1 MNEVMVFNNAEFGQV
16 RTVVIDGEA
25 WFVGKDVAI
34 ALGYG
39 KGSGPINAVNKH
51 VPDDDRR
58 VTKIVTQG
66 QERDLTIINESG
78 LYSLIFGSRLE
89 SAKRFKH
96 WVTSEILPNV
106 RKNGGYISGQES
118 MTREQIIA
126 NALVLANNII
136 AEKDKQIQEMEPKT
150 KYFDSLVDS
159 NLLTNFRDTAKELH
173 MSQTQLTGW
182 PLERKYVYKDS
193 RGTILPYE
201 PYREN
206 GMFQI
211 KDFVN
216 PYNGFSGRRTYITPK
231 GKMAI
236 KLYLESEGIIPSALM
251 KHGGRKSRS

>member
-39 KGSGPINAVNKH
+39 NSSQALKTNVDECDKDLHPMDTVGRG
-51 VPDDDRR
+51 
-58 VTKIVTQG
+58 TQNM
-66 QERDLTIINESG
+66 TIINESG

-96 WVTSEILPNV
+96 WVTSDILPSI
-106 RKNGGYISGQES
+106 RKNGGYIARNGS

-126 NALVLANNII
+126 NALVLANNVI
-136 AEKDKQIQEMEPKT
+136 AEKDRQIREMEPKS

-182 PLERKYVYKDS
+182 LLEKKYVYKDS

-251 KHGGRKSRS
+251 KHGGRKPRS